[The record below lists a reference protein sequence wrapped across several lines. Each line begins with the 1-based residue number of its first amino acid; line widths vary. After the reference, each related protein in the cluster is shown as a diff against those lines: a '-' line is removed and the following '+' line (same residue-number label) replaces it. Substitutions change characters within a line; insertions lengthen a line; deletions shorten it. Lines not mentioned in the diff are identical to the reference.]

1 LANGQPNTIIGDICL
16 AYHGAAEPRVTL
28 FQARTF
34 SQKPTMSE
42 PIDFGTSGDDR
53 KLLPS
58 LTLTQWVI
66 FALLAAVLAAANIY
80 TTLLI
85 GWGDTGSIVAVLAS
99 VVLLGAF
106 SRDRPSVHVLNLGQT
121 MASAGGSVGFAVASY
136 ASVHVVQPDFHPS
149 TPILVLIF
157 FAMGMLGAMVGS
169 SVRRYMVRHFFPSG
183 TACAVIQTSVARVV
197 GPGERNRPVW
207 MLKLWGGI
215 SAVLTIPTKI
225 SISSE
230 GHAIFRDITL
240 IGSRNIA
247 IGVDPLYYGI
257 GIVVGP
263 RVGLGMVIGA
273 LAVPYLIQDS
283 LADTALQSEIGD
295 WVKWI
300 AIAVLTLPTFATIVY
315 AYLFRTPAVIPP
327 GFEPGRTQYTAP
339 ASRVFVYGTLGV
351 ASAVAIAV
359 SAQAIFGLPWHI
371 SVITMVIAWPLCI
384 VNGRVAGDTDIN
396 PVRLVAIVLL
406 SAFFWMFSDNSGT
419 VIAMLGMAVVGGTLA
434 AVAVDM
440 MQDYRTGYLVD
451 ANPTHQTTVQF
462 FGTLFGAL
470 ASVPILYLLL
480 SQLGIGPDSALP
492 APGAQVWAAMA
503 QAMAGGFDPSNAL
516 LWAIVL
522 TSLVGCGYAYLTVW
536 PKTAPWMPSIFGI
549 GIGMLIGMPG
559 AAAILIGGLMKW
571 VVAMVY
577 RQGKQGEMLDEAI
590 QRAGNDT
597 MLAGS
602 SVFAAG
608 AVVSIAILLVKTALD
623 AAGYPLFDIA
633 H

>member
-1 LANGQPNTIIGDICL
+1 MPD
-16 AYHGAAEPRVTL
+16 
-28 FQARTF
+28 
-34 SQKPTMSE
+34 S
-42 PIDFGTSGDDR
+42 IDFGSSGDDR
-53 KLLPS
+53 KRLPS
-58 LTLTQWVI
+58 LTISQWVV
-66 FALLAAVLAAANIY
+66 FAILAAVLAAANIY

-99 VVLLGAF
+99 VLLLGALGHK
-106 SRDRPSVHVLNLGQT
+106 RPPVHVLNLGQT

-136 ASVHVVQPDFHPS
+136 ASVYVVEPDFRPS
-149 TPILVLIF
+149 TPILLLIF
-157 FAMGMLGAMVGS
+157 VAMGVLGAMVGS
-169 SVRRYMVRHFFPSG
+169 SVRRYMVRYFFPSG
-183 TACAVIQTSVARVV
+183 TACAVIQTSVSRVV

-215 SAVLTIPTKI
+215 SALLTIPTKI
-225 SISSE
+225 SISPE

-240 IGSRNIA
+240 VGSRGIG

-263 RVGLGMVIGA
+263 RVGFGMVIGA
-273 LAVPYLIQDS
+273 LSVPFLIQDRLTGTS
-283 LADTALQSEIGD
+283 FEAEIGD
-295 WVKWI
+295 WVKWLAI
-300 AIAVLTLPTFATIVY
+300 AILTLPTFATIVF
-315 AYLFRTPAVIPP
+315 AYFFHTPPVIPP
-327 GFEPGRTQYTAP
+327 GFEPGKTRYQVP
-339 ASRVFVYGTLGV
+339 AGRALVYGGLGI
-351 ASAVAIAV
+351 ASAIAIAI
-359 SAQAIFGLPWHI
+359 SAQSIFGLPWHI
-371 SVITMVIAWPLCI
+371 SVITMIIAWPLCV

-406 SAFFWMFSDNSGT
+406 SAFFWLFTDSSGT

-434 AVAVDM
+434 SVAVDM

-462 FGTLFGAL
+462 FGVLFGAL
-470 ASVPILYLLL
+470 ASVPVLYLLL
-480 SQLGIGPDSALP
+480 NQLGIGPGSALP

-522 TSLVGCGYAYLTVW
+522 TSLLGSLYAYLTVW

-559 AAAILIGGLMKW
+559 SAAILMGGLIKW
-571 VVAMVY
+571 AVTLFY
-577 RQGKQGEMLDEAI
+577 RWGKKDEALN
-590 QRAGNDT
+590 QAVRQAGNDT

-608 AVVSIAILLVKTALD
+608 AVVSIVLLLLKTALD
-623 AAGYPLFDIA
+623 AVGYPLFDIA